1 METFYTSE
9 RSEWRAYL
17 AEHFES
23 LPEIWFIFPMKE
35 SGEKSLSY
43 NDAVEEALCFGWID
57 SIVKHTD
64 ELHRAQRFTPRRKGS
79 PYSRPNIERLIW
91 LDAHGLIHPKVRD
104 KVLPVLQAPFV
115 FPPDIIEVLRQD
127 EAVWENYL
135 QFSDP
140 YKRIRVAYIEAARKR
155 PEEFR
160 KRLNS
165 FVEKTRRNKLIM
177 GYGGIEKYYA
187 GESPAASEEQ
197 HAAAGT
203 GIKNTEAGSMN
214 EKPVV
219 ADVTQKFYDS
229 MASQYDKFY
238 LDWQAATHEE
248 ARFLSGIFQE
258 YGFDRTARILDCACG
273 IGTQAIGLA
282 ALGYSVTA
290 SDISAGEIEEAK
302 RRAEENHVS
311 LTLKQADFC
320 ALSDAFTEQ
329 FDIVIAMDNALP
341 HMLSHAA
348 LEKAVNSIAGRVR
361 SGGIF
366 VASIRDYD
374 LMLQEK
380 PAHSAPYV
388 HKTEKGQR
396 VLFQTWDWA
405 GENYSFIQY
414 IIDDEEALQISKFEC
429 EYRATRRD
437 ELTGLLRAAGCGK
450 VTWKFPEETGF
461 YQPIVIAEK

>member
-1 METFYTSE
+1 M
-9 RSEWRAYL
+9 
-17 AEHFES
+17 
-23 LPEIWFIFPMKE
+23 
-35 SGEKSLSY
+35 
-43 NDAVEEALCFGWID
+43 
-57 SIVKHTD
+57 
-64 ELHRAQRFTPRRKGS
+64 
-79 PYSRPNIERLIW
+79 
-91 LDAHGLIHPKVRD
+91 
-104 KVLPVLQAPFV
+104 
-115 FPPDIIEVLRQD
+115 
-127 EAVWENYL
+127 
-135 QFSDP
+135 
-140 YKRIRVAYIEAARKR
+140 
-155 PEEFR
+155 
-160 KRLNS
+160 
-165 FVEKTRRNKLIM
+165 
-177 GYGGIEKYYA
+177 
-187 GESPAASEEQ
+187 
-197 HAAAGT
+197 
-203 GIKNTEAGSMN
+203 
-214 EKPVV
+214 
-219 ADVTQKFYDS
+219 
-229 MASQYDKFY
+229 
-238 LDWQAATHEE
+238 
-248 ARFLSGIFQE
+248 
-258 YGFDRTARILDCACG
+258 
-273 IGTQAIGLA
+273 
-282 ALGYSVTA
+282 TA

-302 RRAEENHVS
+302 KRAEENHVS

-348 LEKAVNSIAGRVR
+348 LEKAVNSIADRVL

-461 YQPIVIAEK
+461 YQPIVIAEKV